1 MSGGYWEQV
10 AIMVCINAI
19 VALGFYATFLT
30 GQLSAAHAAFMGIG
44 AYTAGMLT
52 MRAGVPFL
60 PAVLLG
66 ALLAALTAA
75 LLVSA
80 LRRLSGMFLAIATLA
95 FSEILIVTLK
105 NTRALGGALGLNGVP
120 LSTSFWYVAV
130 TLGILVIVFLRLE
143 NTRFG
148 LGFRAVR
155 DDEKAAAAAGID
167 VIQMRIVAFA
177 IGGFLC
183 GLGGALQV
191 HYLGVM
197 EPDDLGFAVTV
208 ALLLYVVV
216 GGRDYFLGPI
226 VGAAIFTVLPELL
239 RISSRGRVFI
249 FSLLLILIVI
259 LRPDGLIRRPVFWR
273 RRRKG
278 SDAAGVQGHGPVQD

>member
-1 MSGGYWEQV
+1 VSGGYWEQV
-10 AIMVCINAI
+10 AIMVAINAI

-44 AYTAGMLT
+44 GYAAGTLT
-52 MRAGVPFL
+52 MKAGVPFL
-60 PAVLLG
+60 PAVLAG
-66 ALLAALTAA
+66 ALLAALAAA

-80 LRRLSGMFLAIATLA
+80 LKRLSGMFLAIATLA
-95 FSEILIVTLK
+95 FAEILIVTLK
-105 NTRALGGALGLNGVP
+105 NTRALGGALGLSGMP
-120 LSTSFWYVAV
+120 LATKFWHVAAA
-130 TLGILVIVFLRLE
+130 LAILVVVFVRLE
-143 NTRFG
+143 NTRLG

-155 DDEKAAAAAGID
+155 DDAKAAAAAGID
-167 VIQMRIVAFA
+167 VIRMRIVAFA
-177 IGGFLC
+177 VGGFLC

-197 EPDDLGFAVTV
+197 EPDELGFGVTV

-239 RISSRGRVFI
+239 RVSSRGRVFI
-249 FSLLLILIVI
+249 FSLLLILVVI
-259 LRPDGLIRRPVFWR
+259 LRPDGLIRRPVFWKWQ
-273 RRRKG
+273 RKG
-278 SDAAGVQGHGPVQD
+278 SDADGGAVHVADGT